1 MKTTTAAALR
11 TFRVARLINNGL
23 RHTAIV
29 TAESPAAAVRE
40 ALGLDRAP
48 RMDHSGP
55 HGSGYRVTGDRGFVA
70 HYIAE
75 AVADV
80 ACPMCGETHAT
91 ELGDHVDERTGGW
104 ASARTA
110 QGTAHFRLAIAA
122 TSAGPFRLHGGR
134 AA

>member
-1 MKTTTAAALR
+1 MKTTTAAAPR
-11 TFRVARLINNGL
+11 TFRVARLIPNSI

-40 ALGLDRAP
+40 ALGLDKAP

-55 HGSGYRVTGDRGFVA
+55 HGSGYRVTGDRFVA
-70 HYIAE
+70 HYTVSEVPAC
-75 AVADV
+75 
-80 ACPMCGETHAT
+80 ACPVCGETHAT
-91 ELGDHVDERTGGW
+91 ELGDHADERTGGW

>member
-1 MKTTTAAALR
+1 MKTTTATLR
-11 TFRVARLINNGL
+11 TFRVARLIPNGL

-40 ALGLDRAP
+40 ALGLDKTP

-70 HYIAE
+70 HYTVSE
-75 AVADV
+75 VPES
-80 ACPMCGETHAT
+80 ACPVCGETHAT
-91 ELGDHVDERTGGW
+91 VLGDHADERTGGW

-110 QGTAHFRLAIAA
+110 QATAHFRLSIAA

>member
-1 MKTTTAAALR
+1 MKTTTAAAPR
-11 TFRVARLINNGL
+11 TFRVARLIPNSI

-40 ALGLDRAP
+40 ALGLDKAP

-55 HGSGYRVTGDRGFVA
+55 HGSGYRVTGDRFVA
-70 HYIAE
+70 HYTVSEVPAC
-75 AVADV
+75 
-80 ACPMCGETHAT
+80 ACPVCGETHAT
-91 ELGDHVDERTGGW
+91 ELGDHADERTGGW

-110 QGTAHFRLAIAA
+110 QATAHFRLSIAT

>member
-1 MKTTTAAALR
+1 MKTTTA
-11 TFRVARLINNGL
+11 TFRVARLIPNGL

-40 ALGLDRAP
+40 ALGLDKTP

-55 HGSGYRVTGDRGFVA
+55 NGSGFRVTGDRGFVA

-75 AVADV
+75 PVAEC

-91 ELGDHVDERTGGW
+91 ELGDHADERTGGW

-110 QGTAHFRLAIAA
+110 QATAHFRLSIAA

>member
-1 MKTTTAAALR
+1 MKTTTAALR

-29 TAESPAAAVRE
+29 RAEAPAAAVRE
-40 ALGLDRAP
+40 ALGLDKTP

-55 HGSGYRVTGDRGFVA
+55 NGSGFRVTGDRGFVA

>member
-1 MKTTTAAALR
+1 MKTTTATLR
-11 TFRVARLINNGL
+11 TFRVARLIPNGL

-29 TAESPAAAVRE
+29 AAESSAAAVRE
-40 ALGLDRAP
+40 ALGLDKTP

-55 HGSGYRVTGDRGFVA
+55 NGSGFRVTGDRGFVA
-70 HYIAE
+70 HYVAE
-75 AVADV
+75 EVREC
-80 ACPMCGETHAT
+80 ACPVCGETHAT
-91 ELGDHVDERTGGW
+91 VLGDHVDERTGGW

-110 QGTAHFRLAIAA
+110 QGVAHFRLSIAA

>member
-1 MKTTTAAALR
+1 MKTTTATLR
-11 TFRVARLINNGL
+11 TFRVARLIPNGL

-40 ALGLDRAP
+40 ALGLDKTP
-48 RMDHSGP
+48 RMDHSDP
-55 HGSGYRVTGDRGFVA
+55 NGSGFRVTGDRGFVA

-75 AVADV
+75 PVAEC

-110 QGTAHFRLAIAA
+110 QATAHFRLSIAA

>member
-1 MKTTTAAALR
+1 MKTTTATLR
-11 TFRVARLINNGL
+11 TFRVARLIPNGL

-40 ALGLDRAP
+40 ALGLDKTP

-55 HGSGYRVTGDRGFVA
+55 NGSGFRVTGDRGFVA
-70 HYIAE
+70 HYAAE
-75 AVADV
+75 EVPEC
-80 ACPMCGETHAT
+80 ACPVCGETHAT
-91 ELGDHVDERTGGW
+91 ELGDHADERTGGW

-110 QGTAHFRLAIAA
+110 QATAHFRLSIAA

>member
-1 MKTTTAAALR
+1 MKTTTAAAK
-11 TFRVARLINNGL
+11 TFRVARLVPGGI

-29 TAESPAAAVRE
+29 AAESPAAAVRE
-40 ALGLDRAP
+40 ALGLDKTP

-70 HYIAE
+70 HYTVSEVPAC
-75 AVADV
+75 
-80 ACPMCGETHAT
+80 ACPVCGETHAT
-91 ELGDHVDERTGGW
+91 ELGDHADERTGGW
-104 ASARTA
+104 TSFRESQA
-110 QGTAHFRLAIAA
+110 TAHFRLAIAA

>member
-1 MKTTTAAALR
+1 MKTTTATLR
-11 TFRVARLINNGL
+11 TFRVARLIPNGL

-40 ALGLDRAP
+40 ALGLDKTP

-55 HGSGYRVTGDRGFVA
+55 NGSGFRVTGDRGFVA

-75 AVADV
+75 PVAEC
-80 ACPMCGETHAT
+80 ACPVCGETHAT
-91 ELGDHVDERTGGW
+91 ELGDHADERTGGW

-110 QGTAHFRLAIAA
+110 QATAHFRLSIAA

>member
-1 MKTTTAAALR
+1 MKTTTAA
-11 TFRVARLINNGL
+11 FRVARLIPNGL

-40 ALGLDRAP
+40 ALGLDKTP

-70 HYIAE
+70 HYTVSE
-75 AVADV
+75 VPES
-80 ACPMCGETHAT
+80 ACPVCGETHAT
-91 ELGDHVDERTGGW
+91 VLGDHADERTGGW

-110 QGTAHFRLAIAA
+110 QATAHFRLSIAA

>member
-1 MKTTTAAALR
+1 MKTTTATLR
-11 TFRVARLINNGL
+11 TFRVARLIPNGL

-40 ALGLDRAP
+40 ALGLDKTP

-55 HGSGYRVTGDRGFVA
+55 HGSGFRVTGDRFVA

-75 AVADV
+75 PVAEC
-80 ACPMCGETHAT
+80 ACPVCGETHAT
-91 ELGDHVDERTGGW
+91 ILGDHVDERTGGW

>member
-1 MKTTTAAALR
+1 MKTTTATLR
-11 TFRVARLINNGL
+11 TFRVARLIPNGL

-40 ALGLDRAP
+40 ALGLDKTP

-70 HYIAE
+70 HYTVSE
-75 AVADV
+75 VPES
-80 ACPMCGETHAT
+80 ACPVCGETHAT
-91 ELGDHVDERTGGW
+91 ELGDHADERTGGW

-110 QGTAHFRLAIAA
+110 QATAHFRLSIAA

>member
-1 MKTTTAAALR
+1 MKTTTATLR
-11 TFRVARLINNGL
+11 TFRVARLIPNGL

-40 ALGLDRAP
+40 ALGLDKTP

-55 HGSGYRVTGDRGFVA
+55 NGSGFRVTGDRGFVA

-75 AVADV
+75 PVAEC

-91 ELGDHVDERTGGW
+91 ELGDHADERTGGW

-110 QGTAHFRLAIAA
+110 QAIAHFRLAIAT

-134 AA
+134 A

>member
-1 MKTTTAAALR
+1 MKTTTATLR
-11 TFRVARLINNGL
+11 TFRVARLIPNGL

-40 ALGLDRAP
+40 ALGLDKTP

-55 HGSGYRVTGDRGFVA
+55 NGSGFRVTGDRGFVA

-75 AVADV
+75 PVAEC

-91 ELGDHVDERTGGW
+91 VLGDHADERTGGW

-110 QGTAHFRLAIAA
+110 QATAHFRLSIAA